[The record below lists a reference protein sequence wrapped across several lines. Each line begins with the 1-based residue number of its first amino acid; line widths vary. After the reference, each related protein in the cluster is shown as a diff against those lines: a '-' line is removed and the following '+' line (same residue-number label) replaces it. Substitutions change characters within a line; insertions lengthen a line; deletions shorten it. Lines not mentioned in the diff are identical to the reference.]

1 MNILIIGTFEN
12 ESFAS
17 HISENLNHM
26 GHYVKIFDIM
36 PLRINNKNK
45 YLYRL
50 NQLLQKILSIF
61 STISLNNKR
70 GSKIFK
76 ILNKNKLELII
87 VTHDF
92 LTPNEVDL
100 IKNSANV
107 KIVMW
112 FPDHIANFGKAYFMN
127 SNYDFLFFK
136 DPYIVIT
143 LSKILKS
150 KIYYLPECFN
160 EFKHKNTAFKIQ
172 NKYICDI
179 TTAGNFHSW
188 RVAFFEHLKDFNI
201 KFWGSPPPVWMPV
214 KVLNRFYQ
222 GRSVFNSEKAQAF
235 LGAKIVLNNLHFAEV
250 LSLNVRAFEAA
261 GIGAFQLIDW
271 RPEIDHLFIDGKEI
285 ITYKNIHDLKSK
297 ITYWLLNPDK
307 RNVIANAGKLRA
319 MKEHT
324 YKHRLNLLIKT
335 VEGIEEGFK
344 MPDYNNS
351 TLLNDE
357 N

>member
-1 MNILIIGTFEN
+1 MNILVIGTFEN

-26 GHYVKIFDIM
+26 DHNVKIFDIM
-36 PLRINNKNK
+36 PFRINYNNK
-45 YLYRL
+45 YFFRL

-61 STISLNNKR
+61 SVISINKKR
-70 GSKIFK
+70 SKKILK
-76 ILNKNKLELII
+76 ILNKSKIELII

-92 LTPNEVDL
+92 LLPKEVNL

-107 KIVMW
+107 KIIMW

-127 SNYDFLFFK
+127 SDYDFLFFK

-160 EFKHKNTAFKIQ
+160 EFKHKNTVFKIE

-188 RVAFFEHLKDFNI
+188 RVAFFEHLKDFNV

-214 KVLNRFYQ
+214 KVLNRYYQ
-222 GRSVFNSEKAQAF
+222 GRSVFNNEKAQAF

-261 GIGAFQLIDW
+261 GIGAFQMVDW

-285 ITYKNIHDLKSK
+285 ITYKNIQDLKSK

-307 RNVIANAGKLRA
+307 RQDIANAGKQRA
-319 MKEHT
+319 IKEHT

-335 VEGIEEGFK
+335 VEGIEYGFK
-344 MPDYNNS
+344 IPHYKNL
-351 TLLNDE
+351 TLVDNE